1 MDGAILLL
9 ILSISM
15 ASEQKL
21 RSWTLKKLSFSRSSS
36 ND

>member
-9 ILSISM
+9 ILSISI
-15 ASEQKL
+15 ASEQILK
-21 RSWTLKKLSFSRSSS
+21 SWTVTELSFSRSSS